1 MVSFDVKSLFANVPL
16 DRTIDIVLRRIYDKH
31 ELQTSIARSEMKK
44 LLILCAKN
52 VHFTFD
58 NVIKVQNDGMA
69 MGSPLRPVLS
79 DIFMIEL
86 ETSLSPEL
94 IDYIQFWKRYVD
106 DTICFIK
113 AGSVNYILSVLN
125 SFDMNIKF
133 TYELE
138 HDGKL
143 PFIDVLLCR
152 SGKKIYTTVY
162 RKAINDDVYLNWSV
176 FAPIGL
182 KRGTLKTLIER
193 AYLILQQISEQHDNE
208 TNGTDNSN
216 KNVDGDN
223 ISSMKNESVTLEKQP
238 LLVLPYQGKQKDYFL
253 KSFKKG
259 IRNILPNNVK
269 ARIAFTVRKVGT
281 SFEIKDKTE
290 MKHNHDI
297 KYCNECPEE
306 QCNENYIGETG
317 RITEKII
324 DRVVRDSNSYVYKHC
339 IETGHRSSDI
349 NDLKIIGSNFRKNVF
364 KRKIAEAILIK

>member
-1 MVSFDVKSLFANVPL
+1 MVPFDVKSLFANVPL

-162 RKAINDDVYLNWSV
+162 RKAINNDVYLNWSV
-176 FAPIGL
+176 FAPISL

-193 AYLILQQISEQHDNE
+193 AYLILQQISEQHNNE

-238 LLVLPYQGKQKDYFL
+238 LLVLPYQGKQKDHFL

-324 DRVVRDSNSYVYKHC
+324 DRAVRDSNSYVYKHC

>member
-44 LLILCAKN
+44 LLILCAEN

-113 AGSVNYILSVLN
+113 VGSVNYILSVLN
-125 SFDMNIKF
+125 SFDVNIKF

-162 RKAINDDVYLNWSV
+162 RKAINNDVYLNWSV
-176 FAPIGL
+176 FAPISL

-193 AYLILQQISEQHDNE
+193 AYLILQQISEQHNNE

-238 LLVLPYQGKQKDYFL
+238 LLVLPYQGKQKDHFL
-253 KSFKKG
+253 KSLKKG

-269 ARIAFTVRKVGT
+269 ARIAFTVRKVGA

-324 DRVVRDSNSYVYKHC
+324 DRAVRDSNSYVYKHC

>member
-113 AGSVNYILSVLN
+113 VGSVNYILSVLN

-162 RKAINDDVYLNWSV
+162 RKAINNDVYLNWSV
-176 FAPIGL
+176 FAPISL

-193 AYLILQQISEQHDNE
+193 AYLILQQISEQHNNE

-238 LLVLPYQGKQKDYFL
+238 LLVLPYQGKQKDHFL

-324 DRVVRDSNSYVYKHC
+324 DRAVRDSNSYVYKHC

>member
-106 DTICFIK
+106 DTICFVK

-193 AYLILQQISEQHDNE
+193 AYLILQQISEQHNNE

-238 LLVLPYQGKQKDYFL
+238 LLVLPYQGKQKDHFL

-324 DRVVRDSNSYVYKHC
+324 DRAVRDSNSYVYKHC

>member
-113 AGSVNYILSVLN
+113 VGSVNYILSVLN

-162 RKAINDDVYLNWSV
+162 RKAINNDVYLNWSV
-176 FAPIGL
+176 FAPISL

-193 AYLILQQISEQHDNE
+193 AYLILQQISEQHNNE

-238 LLVLPYQGKQKDYFL
+238 LLVLPYQGKQKDHFL

-269 ARIAFTVRKVGT
+269 PRIAFTVRKVGT

-324 DRVVRDSNSYVYKHC
+324 DRAVRDSNSYVYKHC

>member
-16 DRTIDIVLRRIYDKH
+16 DRTIDIVLRRIYNKH

-162 RKAINDDVYLNWSV
+162 RKAINNDVYLNWSV
-176 FAPIGL
+176 FAPISL

-193 AYLILQQISEQHDNE
+193 AYLILQQISEQHNNE

-238 LLVLPYQGKQKDYFL
+238 LLVLPYQGKQKDHFL

-324 DRVVRDSNSYVYKHC
+324 DRAVRDSNSYVYKHC

>member
-106 DTICFIK
+106 DTICFIIV
-113 AGSVNYILSVLN
+113 GSVNYILSVLN
-125 SFDMNIKF
+125 SFDVNIKF

-193 AYLILQQISEQHDNE
+193 AYLILQQISEQHNNE

-238 LLVLPYQGKQKDYFL
+238 LLVLPYQGKQKDHFL
-253 KSFKKG
+253 KSLKKG

-324 DRVVRDSNSYVYKHC
+324 DRAVRDSNSYVYKHC

>member
-162 RKAINDDVYLNWSV
+162 RKAINNDVYLNWSV
-176 FAPIGL
+176 FAPISL

-193 AYLILQQISEQHDNE
+193 AYLILQQISEQHNNE

-238 LLVLPYQGKQKDYFL
+238 LLVLPYQGKQKDHFL

-259 IRNILPNNVK
+259 MRNILPNNVK

-324 DRVVRDSNSYVYKHC
+324 DRAVRDSNSYVYKHC

>member
-113 AGSVNYILSVLN
+113 VGSVNYILSVLN
-125 SFDMNIKF
+125 SFDVNIKF

-162 RKAINDDVYLNWSV
+162 RKAINNDVYLNWSV

-193 AYLILQQISEQHDNE
+193 AYLILQQISEQHNNE

-238 LLVLPYQGKQKDYFL
+238 LLVLPYQGKQKDHFL

-324 DRVVRDSNSYVYKHC
+324 DRAVRDSNSYVYKHC

>member
-16 DRTIDIVLRRIYDKH
+16 DRTIDIVLRRIYDKY

-162 RKAINDDVYLNWSV
+162 RKAINNDVYLNWSV
-176 FAPIGL
+176 FAPISL

-193 AYLILQQISEQHDNE
+193 AYLILQQISEQHNNE

-238 LLVLPYQGKQKDYFL
+238 LLVLPYQGKQKDHFL

-324 DRVVRDSNSYVYKHC
+324 DRAVRDSNSYVYKHC